1 MSVAKRIFRG
11 WASPVLAGAFLIA
24 AAGMLSPAYAAPHW
38 GEVMSMEQPDGSQV
52 DVKVFG
58 DEFYLRVES
67 LDGYPLTRDPK
78 SNAICYAA
86 LNADA
91 SAWVSTGAIYAGA
104 GGAVPSLSGPG
115 LQPGSDLNPAAREA
129 IRNAARQ
136 SAGVDGIAPEPLM
149 APRALGKSAAVDSV
163 KKVLGVIIL
172 VEFPDV
178 RATVTRRGID
188 SLANLP
194 GFALNGNNGS
204 VRDYWLS
211 VSHGMLDYS
220 LVVTEYHLAKNN
232 KSYYDRSGGYAGGQ
246 EMIKEVLA
254 ALEARGFDFSTLTTS
269 ASKTVRGINIMYAG
283 SSGKVWGQGIW
294 PHRGNITTTTYD
306 GVKVSGYMMT
316 SVGTTPTIGTFC
328 HESGHLI
335 MGWPDLY
342 DYDSD
347 SRGAGSFC
355 LMSGQVSKN
364 PQPPNPWFRAGA
376 GWEPMLD
383 LKKATS
389 GLVLMPSNGRANYK
403 YGNPATTKEAY
414 VIENVAKKGRWTNL
428 PDDGLL
434 IWHVDSAGNNS
445 WQDMTTARHYRVAV
459 VQADGKSD
467 LEKNVNGGGAN
478 DLFHLGNNVAFS
490 SSTVPA
496 AKWWS
501 GTDAGLDIFN
511 ISAVKDTMTF
521 QLRGLPV
528 TGVAGSGPARAG
540 LAVSGR
546 LARFTLPGAGNVRVT
561 AASADGRVRVLAEGA
576 MSAGA
581 HALQLSGMPT
591 GACALSVTGDGFRA
605 SARVTVLDP

>member
-1 MSVAKRIFRG
+1 
-11 WASPVLAGAFLIA
+11 
-24 AAGMLSPAYAAPHW
+24 
-38 GEVMSMEQPDGSQV
+38 MEQPDGSQV

-67 LDGYPLTRDPK
+67 LDGFPLTRDPK
-78 SNAICYAA
+78 TNAICYAA

-91 SAWVSTGAIYAGA
+91 SAWISTGAVYGNGTA
-104 GGAVPSLSGPG
+104 PSLSGPG
-115 LQPGSDLNPAAREA
+115 MRPGSDLNPAAREA
-129 IRNAARQ
+129 IRIAARQ
-136 SAGVDGIAPEPLM
+136 SAGVDAAPALEPLM
-149 APRALGKSAAVDSV
+149 APRPLAKSAAEDTV
-163 KKVLGVIIL
+163 KKVVGVIIL
-172 VEFPDV
+172 VEFPDA
-178 RATVTRRGID
+178 RATVTKRGID

-194 GFALNGNNGS
+194 GYALNGNNGS
-204 VRDYWLS
+204 IRDYWLS

-220 LVVTEYHLAKNN
+220 LVVTEYYLAKNN
-232 KSYYDRSGGYAGGQ
+232 KSYYDRAGGYAGGQ

-269 ASKTVRGINIMYAG
+269 SSKTVRAINIMYAG

-294 PHRGNITTTTYD
+294 PHRGSIATMTYD

-347 SRGAGSFC
+347 SRGTGTFC

-383 LKKATS
+383 LKKATN
-389 GLVLMPSNGRANYK
+389 GIIMMPSNGRANYK

-414 VIENVAKKGRWTNL
+414 VIENVAKKGRWANL

-445 WQDMTTARHYRVAV
+445 WQDMTAARHYRVAV

-478 DLFHLGNNVAFS
+478 DLFHLGNNTAFS

-521 QLRGLPV
+521 QLRGVPV
-528 TGVAGSGPARAG
+528 TGVAGSSPSPARAG
-540 LAVSGR
+540 LAVAGR
-546 LARFTLPGAGNVRVT
+546 TARFTLPGSGNVRVT

-581 HALQLSGMPT
+581 HALALNAMPA
-591 GACALSVTGDGFRA
+591 GAYVFSVTGPGFSAVARA
-605 SARVTVLDP
+605 AVLEP